1 MLLGVSR
8 ATLWRII
15 KEGSQEKAELYH
27 NSYRLRRADILE
39 LVRTRTAPRW
49 RSWNKAQAD

>member
-8 ATLWRII
+8 ATLWRMI
-15 KEGSQEKAELYH
+15 KEGGLEKVELYH
-27 NSYRLRRADILE
+27 NSYRLRRAIILE

-49 RSWNKAQAD
+49 RSRNKTQAD